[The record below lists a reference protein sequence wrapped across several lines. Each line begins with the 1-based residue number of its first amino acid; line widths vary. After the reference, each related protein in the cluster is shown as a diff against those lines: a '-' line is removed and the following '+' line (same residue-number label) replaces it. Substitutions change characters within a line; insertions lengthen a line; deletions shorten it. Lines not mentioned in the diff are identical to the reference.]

1 MSENL
6 SRKIDSALFS
16 AFLLPG
22 LLSFYIIYDYG
33 FSEDLFIL
41 LIILFFT
48 LVGNFF
54 YAIPVSILI
63 DWITKS
69 CRKSQFFISGFLHIF
84 FGFIT
89 FFIIEGLNLFAIAC
103 AFLFFLSEE
112 WQKRKEN
119 PFNWKIGVVNGVVG
133 VVIVVLAVY
142 SSFLLDKW
150 MEKETHEYYLIPA
163 NYEGKVT
170 VIYNIKQKPVAK
182 KMGDYNVIQVND
194 HGYALTSL
202 PQAEGTI
209 KNKYYFVDK
218 NGQKVEIDEKC
229 VHIGSSGSI
238 SNDEQEFHFS
248 NITVKKNGCTD
259 DFYINGNMYGED
271 RSLEIEEI
279 LQREGLGDF
288 GY

>member
-1 MSENL
+1 MTGNL

-22 LLSFYIIYDYG
+22 LLSFYFIYDYE
-33 FSEDLFIL
+33 SYEDLFIL

-54 YAIPVSILI
+54 YAIPISILI

-69 CRKSQFFISGFLHIF
+69 CGRFQLLISGFLHIF

-89 FFIIEGLNLFAIAC
+89 FFIIEGLNFFAIAC
-103 AFLFFLSEE
+103 AVLFFLSEE
-112 WQKRKEN
+112 WQKRKGN
-119 PFNWKIGVVNGVVG
+119 PFNWKTGIVNGVILVG
-133 VVIVVLAVY
+133 IVVLAVY

-150 MEKETHEYYLIPA
+150 MEKETHEYYLFPA

-170 VIYNIKQKPVAK
+170 VIYNIKEEPKAK

-194 HGYALTSL
+194 QGYALTSL

-218 NGQKVEIDEKC
+218 NGERVKIDEKC

-238 SNDEQEFHFS
+238 SNDEQEFQFS
-248 NITVKKNGCTD
+248 NLTVKKNGCTD

-271 RSLEIEEI
+271 YSLEIEEI

>member
-1 MSENL
+1 MSGNL

-22 LLSFYIIYDYG
+22 LLSFYFIYDYG

-69 CRKSQFFISGFLHIF
+69 IRRSQFFISGFLHIF

-89 FFIIEGLNLFAIAC
+89 IFIIERLNFFAITC
-103 AFLFFLSEE
+103 AVLFFLSEE
-112 WQKRKEN
+112 WQKRKKN
-119 PFNWKIGVVNGVVG
+119 PFNWIIVIKNGVVLVG
-133 VVIVVLAVY
+133 IVTLAVY
-142 SSFLLDKW
+142 SSFLLEKW
-150 MEKETHEYYLIPA
+150 MEKETYEYYLIPA
-163 NYEGKVT
+163 NYEGEVT
-170 VIYNIKQKPVAK
+170 VIYNIKEEPVAK
-182 KMGDYNVIQVND
+182 KMGKYNVIQVND

-202 PQAEGTI
+202 RQAEGTI

-218 NGQKVEIDEKC
+218 NGEKVKIDEKC

-238 SNDEQEFHFS
+238 SNDEQEFHFL
-248 NITVKKNGCTD
+248 NLTVKKNGCTD
-259 DFYINGNMYGED
+259 DFYINGNMYGENH
-271 RSLEIEEI
+271 SLEIEEI